1 VKYDDLLLAVKLLS
15 LFACCFWFIRSGM
28 KPKEFEP
35 RAWYDRAI
43 RVTGGILLLLVFGAG
58 FVLLLM
64 DKIKK

>member
-1 VKYDDLLLAVKLLS
+1 
-15 LFACCFWFIRSGM
+15 M